1 MKKREKVILN
11 ILSVLLSV
19 FIIIGTSFIING
31 NFNFI
36 KDYLFLNI
44 ICFVLL
50 YLFFYKLCNILFN
63 YLNKYKIKEKKYK
76 NKFIKLFDEKPFL
89 ISLIFILVCYLP
101 YIVSFYPTIL
111 SKDPSFQ
118 IKQYFG
124 IDNKYSYY
132 EDLIDENVIITNH
145 HPVIHTLLLGKS
157 LEIGH
162 NIGNDNLGLFIYS
175 IIQISILTCTLSYT
189 IKYMKK
195 IGINIKYRIISLLI
209 YSLVPV
215 FPLYAMSAV
224 KDVIFGSL
232 IILYIILFNEFMVNK
247 NIPIKQI
254 ILSILLLIL
263 ICLFR
268 NNGIYTI
275 ILSFPLLFFINKT
288 NFKKLIL
295 IFIIIL
301 GFNYSYNNIIL
312 PYFKITPGS
321 IREVLSIPFQ
331 QTARYVKYN
340 EEDITK
346 EEKEIIDK
354 ILKYDTLSER
364 YNPELSDKVKNE
376 FNKSA
381 TREDLKEYFQAWFK
395 MFFKHPITYIE
406 ATIENTYGYFYPIKT
421 NWYIYYKYTNI
432 INEDGFNYHYNDL
445 NISRSILSIF
455 GLIFP
460 YIPLLGLIVNISFNI
475 WIILFILCY
484 LIYKKKYKKM
494 CYLSIPLSLILVCI
508 ASPANAYFRYALPFI
523 FGMPLIISLFC
534 ISQVKVYN

>member
-247 NIPIKQI
+247 IIPIKQI

-301 GFNYSYNNIIL
+301 GFNYSYNNVIL

-432 INEDGFNYHYNDL
+432 INEDGFNYHYDDL
-445 NISRSILSIF
+445 NISRSILSTF

-484 LIYKKKYKKM
+484 LIYKKKYKEM
-494 CYLSIPLSLILVCI
+494 CYLSIPLSLILVCF

-523 FGMPLIISLFC
+523 FGMPLIISLF
-534 ISQVKVYN
+534 IKNKNS